1 MDFSDRQPQLRRDI
15 LARRKRRGIK
25 DPSGRERAELSRAT
39 GHRPVTVGQSPTTT
53 GLPTT
58 VGTRPD
64 TGSVLELRIPR
75 LGRQDPCLV
84 SECPTVLSRALPSPS
99 VSSPSGFTGQLS
111 PKASSGGEPDEVG
124 SSVLHDTRTA
134 RVTIMNAIMHHK
146 ISRSGSS
153 PITDDSCTA
162 VSRIPSRPEGRD
174 SLLD

>member
-1 MDFSDRQPQLRRDI
+1 MCPQLPNDQAARNRTRTKSVCVTSSPVVNGARPKVS
-15 LARRKRRGIK
+15 LAA
-25 DPSGRERAELSRAT
+25 GR
-39 GHRPVTVGQSPTTT
+39 SPATT

-75 LGRQDPCLV
+75 LGRQGPCLV

-111 PKASSGGEPDEVG
+111 PKASSGGEPDEVD
-124 SSVLHDTRTA
+124 SSVSHDTRTA

-146 ISRSGSS
+146 ISRSGSY
-153 PITDDSCTA
+153 PITDNSCTA